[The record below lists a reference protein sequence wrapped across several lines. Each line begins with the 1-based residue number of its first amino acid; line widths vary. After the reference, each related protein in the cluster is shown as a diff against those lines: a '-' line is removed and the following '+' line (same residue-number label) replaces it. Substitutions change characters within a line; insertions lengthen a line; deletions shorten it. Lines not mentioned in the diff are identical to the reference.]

1 MSTIEVHRPHD
12 RSLEDARS
20 AIDRVAARLA
30 ERFDVDYDWEGDTLS
45 FQRPGVTGEIAVA
58 PGEVLVRARL
68 GFLLMALK
76 GPIEAE
82 IHRFL
87 ENEFS

>member
-12 RSLEDARS
+12 RSLDEARS

-30 ERFDVDYDWEGDTLS
+30 DRFDVDYDWDGDTLC
-45 FQRPGVTGEIAVA
+45 FQRPGVTGHIALT

-68 GFLLMALK
+68 GLLLMALK

-87 ENEFS
+87 DSEFS